1 MRGVGWWTG
10 LCLPPLLCPQQVT
23 LMVSLCPVLLFVL
36 NCLVNLQVPQDSGF
50 RLCSSPV
57 THLSPGFSYTTN
69 TDHQAPK

>member
-1 MRGVGWWTG
+1 MWDGGPG
-10 LCLPPLLCPQQVT
+10 SACLLCSAHKQVT
-23 LMVSLCPVLLFVL
+23 LMVSLCSVLLFVL
-36 NCLVNLQVPQDSGF
+36 NCLVNVQVPQDSGF